1 MCLCVFGRTCTRAC
15 RVSTKLNVAM
25 VSPHDHYEFS
35 SQVSSRQ
42 ALVALVPGD
51 RDAWR
56 KKTDTDKCVCDCV

>member
-15 RVSTKLNVAM
+15 RVSTKLNVAI
-25 VSPHDHYEFS
+25 VSPHYESS
-35 SQVSSRQ
+35 SQVSSCQ

-56 KKTDTDKCVCDCV
+56 KKTDTDKCVCESV